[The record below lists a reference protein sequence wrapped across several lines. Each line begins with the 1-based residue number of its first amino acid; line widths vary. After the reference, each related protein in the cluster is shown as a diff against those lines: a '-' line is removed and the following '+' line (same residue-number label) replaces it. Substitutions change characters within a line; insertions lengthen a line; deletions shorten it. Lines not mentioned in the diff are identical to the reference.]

1 MTDLTQHPTS
11 PRPLNNSAFRRA
23 GLITAAVGLLLCL
36 LGSLPQT
43 VGMNNSEA
51 IGFVQLGV
59 LTIGLLL
66 ICIGG
71 SLALGSLWPSYWRSI
86 AADIG
91 LRVAWSGWVL
101 AAVAALADVLGL
113 GTRPLSSAFIF
124 FGFWQARGVMIGEAM
139 IFIGFLLMIP
149 FQKEF
154 PPPPSEADQEDESSD
169 DPPVEILED

>member
-1 MTDLTQHPTS
+1 MTDPTQFPAS
-11 PRPLNNSAFRRA
+11 PRPLNNTVSRRA
-23 GLITAAVGLLLCL
+23 GLISTTVGLLLCL
-36 LGSLPQT
+36 LGSVPQT
-43 VGMNNSEA
+43 IGMNNSVA

-59 LTIGLLL
+59 LTLGLLL

-71 SLALGSLWPSYWRSI
+71 SLALSSLWPSYWRSI

-101 AAVAALADVLGL
+101 AAVAAMADVLGL

-124 FGFWQARGVMIGEAM
+124 FGFWQARGVLLGEAM

-149 FQKEF
+149 FQREF
-154 PPPPSEADQEDESSD
+154 PPPPSEGEPEDQTSD
-169 DPPVEILED
+169 SQPLVLLED